1 MGIGKRLCH
10 REMERIFLIHVRFVH
25 IHRHDISD
33 KHVMASELLDFHNT
47 ALNVYR
53 ALFDHRYIHHVRL
66 LRGQPGRFPLIHV
79 APGAHAAVVCR
90 PGHGL
95 RRQVYDELPSFLHH
109 MVGVSFRPDTDGQH
123 RRIRTDGSRPCH
135 RKNI

>member
-53 ALFDHRYIHHVRL
+53 AFFDHRHIDNICL
-66 LRGQPGRFPLIHV
+66 
-79 APGAHAAVVCR
+79 
-90 PGHGL
+90 L
-95 RRQVYDELPSFLHH
+95 RRQS
-109 MVGVSFRPDTDGQH
+109 VSFH
-123 RRIRTDGSRPCH
+123 LSVSRPE
-135 RKNI
+135 RTPQ